1 MILEAM
7 IILFG
12 LFGLGV
18 VGGLEKG
25 LLGIGTAVV
34 LWVLT
39 AAAIAILVSIRN
51 TVKGEKMANKRTQN
65 DMILEHLKRHG
76 SIERFQ
82 ARGLYRCERLASR
95 INDLRRQGH
104 PIRTEMRY
112 KLSEDGETVKWAEYV
127 YTPEGE

>member
-1 MILEAM
+1 MILEAT

-39 AAAIAILVSIRN
+39 AAAIAILASIRKS
-51 TVKGEKMANKRTQN
+51 V
-65 DMILEHLKRHG
+65 
-76 SIERFQ
+76 
-82 ARGLYRCERLASR
+82 
-95 INDLRRQGH
+95 RR
-104 PIRTEMRY
+104 
-112 KLSEDGETVKWAEYV
+112 
-127 YTPEGE
+127 